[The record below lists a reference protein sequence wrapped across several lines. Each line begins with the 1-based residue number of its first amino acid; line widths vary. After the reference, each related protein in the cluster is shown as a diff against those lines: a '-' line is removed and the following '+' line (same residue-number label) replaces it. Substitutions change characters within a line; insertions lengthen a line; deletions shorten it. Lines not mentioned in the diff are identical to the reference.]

1 MEFFA
6 TANAHMAPTDLQRF
20 IRIKNITEWCA
31 SIDKVSVQSA
41 ERGSMSWSGREHVI
55 HQEIIR
61 NGIHFTLPGSE
72 DVMQWS
78 ITTEPE
84 SKNGKVTIH
93 CTVNRTE
100 LDPDYQ
106 QRLQQFIDDWKTGLE
121 NGWARIKAELGKK
134 PKLECAPWYG

>member
-6 TANAHMAPTDLQRF
+6 SADAHMSPTDLQRF
-20 IRIKNITEWCA
+20 IRIKNLAQWCA
-31 SIDKVSVQSA
+31 SIEKVSAQSG
-41 ERGSMSWSGREHVI
+41 ERGSMSCSWGEYAVHL
-55 HQEIIR
+55 EIVR

-78 ITTEPE
+78 ITAEPI
-84 SKNGKVTIH
+84 SKSGMVTIH

-100 LDPDYQ
+100 LDPEYQ
-106 QRLQQFIDDWKTGLE
+106 QNLQKFVDDWKTGLE
-121 NGWARIKAELGKK
+121 NGWARIKADLDKK

>member
-6 TANAHMAPTDLQRF
+6 SANAHMTPTDLQRF
-20 IRIKNITEWCA
+20 IRIRNMPEWCT
-31 SIDKVSVQSA
+31 SIEKVSTQSG
-41 ERGSMSWSGREHVI
+41 ERGIMSWTKGEDAV

-78 ITTEPE
+78 ITAEPG
-84 SKNGKVTIH
+84 SQNGRVTIH

-100 LDPDYQ
+100 LDLVYQ
-106 QRLQQFIDDWKTGLE
+106 QCLLQFVDDWKAGLE

>member
-6 TANAHMAPTDLQRF
+6 TANAHMSPTDLQRF
-20 IRIKNITEWCA
+20 IRIKNIPEWCA
-31 SIDKVSVQSA
+31 SIDKVSSQSA
-41 ERGSMSWSGREHVI
+41 DKGSMSWAGHEHVI

-72 DVMQWS
+72 DVVQWS
-78 ITTEPE
+78 ITAEPE
-84 SKNGKVTIH
+84 SKYGKVTIH

-100 LDPDYQ
+100 LDPAHQ
-106 QRLQQFIDDWKTGLE
+106 QVLQQFVDDWKTGLE

>member
-6 TANAHMAPTDLQRF
+6 LANAHMSPTDLQRF
-20 IRIKNITEWCA
+20 IRIRNMPEWCA
-31 SIDKVSVQSA
+31 SIEKVSTQPG
-41 ERGSMSWSGREHVI
+41 ERGKMSWSWGETAV

-78 ITTEPE
+78 ITAEPE
-84 SKNGKVTIH
+84 SKNNKVTIH

-100 LDPDYQ
+100 LEPEYRQ
-106 QRLQQFIDDWKTGLE
+106 CLQQFVDDWKTGLE
-121 NGWARIKAELGKK
+121 NGWARIKAELGSK
-134 PKLECAPWYG
+134 PKLDCAPWYG